1 MDPALNQLEKNI
13 FSSINSAQDEIT
25 DLKDIIIKKLQEDN
39 VRLRTRCSKLQ
50 NKLVS
55 LAISANALEQ
65 YGRRNNLV
73 LSGIPDTIADDGSE
87 STVISAILI

>member
-55 LAISANALEQ
+55 LAISANGLEQ

-73 LSGIPDTIADDGSE
+73 LSGIPDTIADDESE
-87 STVISAILI
+87 STVISAILM